1 MADIEYFFSTLSPF
15 AYLAGNRL
23 EEIAAKHGASIEYIP
38 VDLMTLFT
46 RTGGTAPKDR
56 HLSRM
61 EYRAMEL
68 KRQSDKAGLTLNL
81 QPAHWPV
88 NAAPSSYAIIAAQNA
103 GGGDVGR
110 LVHSFM
116 RACWAEEKDISDDAV
131 VRDLLEQSGFD
142 PGLAFS
148 GMLEGA
154 ETYVANLE
162 KAVDR
167 GVFGSPFYIT
177 QDSQRFWGQ
186 DRLDDLD
193 HHLAEVMV

>member
-15 AYLAGNRL
+15 AYLAGDRL
-23 EEIAAKHGASIEYIP
+23 EDIAGRHGATIEYIP

-56 HLSRM
+56 HPSRM

-68 KRQSDKAGLTLNL
+68 KRQSAKTGLPLNL

-88 NAAPSSYAIIAAQNA
+88 NAAPSSYAIIAAQNE
-103 GGGDVGR
+103 GGGDTGK
-110 LVHSFM
+110 LVQSFM

-131 VRDLLEQSGFD
+131 VHDLLDQSGFD
-142 PGLAFS
+142 PGLADS
-148 GMLEGA
+148 GMLVGA
-154 ETYVANLE
+154 ETYAANLE
-162 KAVDR
+162 RAVDR

-177 QDSQRFWGQ
+177 RDGQRFWGQ

-193 HHLAEVMV
+193 RHLAEIMA